1 MRNEDRL
8 AQVPLL
14 AGLDEAARTSLA
26 RQLEPV
32 TLPAGATIC
41 RQGETGDSLYLI
53 QDGTVEV
60 VVQDTLGDQSVL
72 EQMGPGQHFG
82 EMALL
87 DEGPRSAT
95 VSAIT
100 DVTLLRLSRNGFQEL
115 VLRQPSVA
123 FLLLR
128 EISRRLRACHRRVV
142 DLALLDA
149 FARIGR
155 FLADH
160 AVREGEREVL
170 PAPWS
175 AESIAARLELAPRM
189 AEQVLK
195 ELEMEGYVERAGDQ
209 LVVRRHLLR
218 PDELVGMLIW

>member
-1 MRNEDRL
+1 MRNEERL

-14 AGLDEAARTSLA
+14 AGLDETARAALA
-26 RQLEPV
+26 QQLERV
-32 TLPAGATIC
+32 SLPAGTTVC
-41 RQGETGDSLYLI
+41 TQGEAGDSLYLI
-53 QDGTVEV
+53 EKGTVEV
-60 VVQDTLGDQSVL
+60 VVQDSLGDQSVL

-95 VSAIT
+95 VSTVT
-100 DVTLLRLSRNGFQEL
+100 DATFLRLSRAGFQEL
-115 VLRQPSVA
+115 VLHHPSVA
-123 FLLLR
+123 ISLLR
-128 EISRRLRACHRRVV
+128 ELSRRLRACHRRVV

-160 AVREGEREVL
+160 AVREGDQEVL
-170 PAPWS
+170 PAQWS
-175 AESIAARLELAPRM
+175 VESIAARLELAPRM
-189 AEQVLK
+189 ADQVLK
-195 ELEMEGYVERAGDQ
+195 ELEMEGYVAISGGRI
-209 LVVRRHLLR
+209 VVHRHLLR